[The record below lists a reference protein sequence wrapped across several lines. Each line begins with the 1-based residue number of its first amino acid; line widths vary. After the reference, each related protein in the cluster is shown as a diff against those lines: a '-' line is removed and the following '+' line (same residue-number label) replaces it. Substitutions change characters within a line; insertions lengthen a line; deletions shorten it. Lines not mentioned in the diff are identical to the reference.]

1 MFWYFWIFE
10 LNWCHSLIFNERL
23 QSITLNSKFTFPTKR
38 CQIDRIIGKL
48 PVYDNRLR
56 VSVSDGNQS
65 CPAPFFEGPHHISS
79 TDGFP
84 LLSVPGSLIPLL
96 TFPLFMQIIALFFF
110 VAATW
115 CSINWC
121 STGKGEP
128 NIAGC
133 QNQIARIVDACQSA
147 LNMHFIALFGRV
159 RRGCCRPTVA
169 IIAASLSSLLDVG
182 FFLFFWMF
190 VCVCVQ
196 RPNHLSY

>member
-10 LNWCHSLIFNERL
+10 LNWCHSIIFNERL

-65 CPAPFFEGPHHISS
+65 CPAPFFWGTTSHFIDWRIPSS
-79 TDGFP
+79 LRTRFVNP
-84 LLSVPGSLIPLL
+84 SLNFSSVYANNC
-96 TFPLFMQIIALFFF
+96 TFFF
-110 VAATW
+110 VAAT
-115 CSINWC
+115 WC